1 MLICTYENNGTDRFK
16 QILSQTF
23 KYCVKGFK
31 DIQQE
36 VVKTGKLFIKKSKK
50 AFTIVKRNKKG
61 EIEGTFPT

>member
-1 MLICTYENNGTDRFK
+1 MKIRFG
-16 QILSQTF
+16 TF
-23 KYCVKGFK
+23 KYCVKGFN

-61 EIEGTFPT
+61 EIEGTFSIQIGGG